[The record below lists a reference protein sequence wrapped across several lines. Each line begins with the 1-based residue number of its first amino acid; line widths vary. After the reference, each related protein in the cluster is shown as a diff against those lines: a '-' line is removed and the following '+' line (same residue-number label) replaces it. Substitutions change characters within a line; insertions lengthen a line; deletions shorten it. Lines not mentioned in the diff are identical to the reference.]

1 MLTEH
6 RGKAM
11 GTTVH
16 IAAVGVTADDVAG
29 VFGRIADRSRRWTRF
44 SPDSELATLNRANG
58 LPCVLSSDTAAL
70 LKAAV
75 DGWRSTG
82 GRFDPSIHDA
92 MIAAGYDRTF
102 AEGPGP
108 GGPAISAPGLHD
120 LQIDVASATVLAPSN
135 LRLDFGGIGKGFA
148 ADLAVSELLDAGAH
162 HAAVSIGGDL
172 RAAGHPEAGWPIA
185 AEPWADLI
193 ASLADGGFCFST
205 TERRQWSV
213 DGDHRHHILDP
224 ATGRPADGAIRHVAV
239 AASTATQAEV
249 QATAAVVAG
258 WPAALDAL
266 ETAELDGFVVTED
279 GTAHH
284 FGAWT
289 PNPSISL
296 SSADRTP

>member
-58 LPCVLSSDTAAL
+58 LPCVLSSDTSQAQ
-70 LKAAV
+70 
-75 DGWRSTG
+75 SMG
-82 GRFDPSIHDA
+82 GNRRTFDPSIHDA

-172 RAAGHPEAGWPIA
+172 RAAGHPEAGWP
-185 AEPWADLI
+185 L
-193 ASLADGGFCFST
+193 
-205 TERRQWSV
+205 Q
-213 DGDHRHHILDP
+213 
-224 ATGRPADGAIRHVAV
+224 PADRRRLR
-239 AASTATQAEV
+239 TATVER
-249 QATAAVVAG
+249 ATSPTFLIRLRAD
-258 WPAALDAL
+258 PP
-266 ETAELDGFVVTED
+266 TARSAMSRLPRRPRPSPKFRPRRPWSQVGLPRSM
-279 GTAHH
+279 HSRP
-284 FGAWT
+284 
-289 PNPSISL
+289 PNSMV
-296 SSADRTP
+296 SS